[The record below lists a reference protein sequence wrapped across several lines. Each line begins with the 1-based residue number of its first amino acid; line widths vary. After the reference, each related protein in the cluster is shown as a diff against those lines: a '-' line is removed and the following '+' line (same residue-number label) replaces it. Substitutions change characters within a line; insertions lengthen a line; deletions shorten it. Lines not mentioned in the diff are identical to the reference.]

1 MKMNLEVKEEKK
13 FEEVTAKKDIEGWER
28 IIIWKHTL
36 DEKEPQCN
44 IDVRDEEYQRV
55 YVEKES
61 HWVWKGWRIRIEYTL
76 LKVNGVEITRQ
87 DDVRNSVMSG
97 NSLPVIFQD
106 KSDALEVAKAIF
118 DKLWWG

>member
-1 MKMNLEVKEEKK
+1 MKMNLEVKGEKK
-13 FEEVTAKKDIEGWER
+13 FEVVTAKHDIEGWER
-28 IIIWKHTL
+28 IVIWKHTL
-36 DEKEPQCN
+36 YENN
-44 IDVRDEEYQRV
+44 IDVRDEEFQRV

-61 HWVWKGWRIRIEYTL
+61 HWMREVWRIRLEYTL
-76 LKVNGVEITRQ
+76 LKVNGVEITRR
-87 DDVRNSVMSG
+87 DNVKNSAMSG